1 MFRSSPLVSTMRGS
15 VVLGLCLCG
24 LALVGV
30 EGRAQCMPLCCSGGM
45 RLFFVEV
52 GRVKLVCS
60 AIDLYKGVL

>member
-1 MFRSSPLVSTMRGS
+1 MLRGS
-15 VVLGLCLCG
+15 VVSGLCLRG
-24 LALVGV
+24 MVLVDV
-30 EGRAQCMPLCCSGGM
+30 EGRARCMPLCCSGGM